1 MIDRR
6 SRRATLVAGLLIA
19 VAGVLRAGPPPDE
32 EAVVTYN
39 PLSPQEEYVILRKG
53 TERPFSGEYEHHWQ
67 AGTYLCKRCNAALYR
82 SADKFDARCGW
93 PSFDDEIQGA
103 VRRELDA
110 DGRRIEILCE
120 NCGGHLGHVFKGEGF
135 TPKNIRHCVN
145 SITLVFVPEGQPLP
159 EVIRAPA
166 R

>member
-67 AGTYLCKRCNAALYR
+67 AGTYLCKRCNAAR
-82 SADKFDARCGW
+82 QTAKTMPSPSTSACVSSVSPATSCALPMSRRC
-93 PSFDDEIQGA
+93 
-103 VRRELDA
+103 V
-110 DGRRIEILCE
+110 
-120 NCGGHLGHVFKGEGF
+120 
-135 TPKNIRHCVN
+135 
-145 SITLVFVPEGQPLP
+145 
-159 EVIRAPA
+159 
-166 R
+166 